1 MSSLIHKFNDL
12 LSEFI
17 DKIITKFPNESL
29 LNYKKAFVL
38 VKIASPASPANFFM
52 AGCVDYK
59 NEIKNRDE
67 LFFIN
72 DESIKSKIS
81 IFSNDIGIA
90 NHWKDLTDNT
100 KTAVWDYIQS
110 LFVLG
115 EIIIKNDSTEFDKIR
130 NSNIEN
136 YSKDI
141 SDFHE
146 QKFSTEFL
154 SKLNS

>member
-1 MSSLIHKFNDL
+1 MPTPIDKFNSL
-12 LSEFI
+12 FNEFI

-38 VKIASPASPANFFM
+38 VKIASPSSPANLFM
-52 AGCVDYK
+52 AGCIDYK

-67 LFFIN
+67 VFFIN
-72 DESIKSKIS
+72 NESIKSKIS
-81 IFSNDIGIA
+81 SFSTDIGIA
-90 NHWKDLTDNT
+90 EHWKYLTDTT

-130 NSNIEN
+130 NSKIEN

-141 SDFHE
+141 SDFHK

-154 SKLNS
+154 LKLNS